1 VAVDRADAVNH
12 FGPSF
17 ATMRPENVVLVD
29 FSGRVLDGDACANDT
44 IRLHGIIRRESPR
57 ASKGLGF

>member
-1 VAVDRADAVNH
+1 
-12 FGPSF
+12 
-17 ATMRPENVVLVD
+17 MRPENVVLVD